1 MTGPRQM
8 TGSFSSS
15 RIRLVDII
23 SMPPSET
30 PGMMLTPSL
39 MALSW
44 TPNIFGTEGPV
55 TSASRMPTVFPL
67 RFAAIARR
75 PVTSDL
81 PTPPLPLTTPM
92 TFFTFDS
99 AFIGSEKSFGS
110 CTFSGCFC
118 FGGLM
123 SPAFFV

>member
-30 PGMMLTPSL
+30 AGMMLTPSL
-39 MALSW
+39 MAFSW
-44 TPNIFGTEGPV
+44 TPNIFGIEGPV
-55 TSASRMPTVFPL
+55 TSASRMPTVLPAL
-67 RFAAIARR
+67 FAAIARS
-75 PVTSDL
+75 PVTRDL

-92 TFFTFDS
+92 TFFTLEP

-110 CTFSGCFC
+110 FTGCGAFC